1 MQIPLF
7 KTSLPSEKSLN
18 KIEEVFE
25 ENSTIFSKKNQVIR
39 PVKIIESKSTS
50 DGNFSL
56 FKKTQL
62 KPDSIL

>member
-7 KTSLPSEKSLN
+7 RTSLPSEKSLN

-25 ENSTIFSKKNQVIR
+25 ESSSIFAKTNQVR
-39 PVKIIESKSTS
+39 PVKIIECKPTS

-62 KPDSIL
+62 IDE

>member
-25 ENSTIFSKKNQVIR
+25 ESSSIFSKTNQVR
-39 PVKIIESKSTS
+39 PVKIIESKPTS

>member
-7 KTSLPSEKSLN
+7 RTSLPSEKSLN

-25 ENSTIFSKKNQVIR
+25 ESSSIFAKPNQVR
-39 PVKIIESKSTS
+39 PVKIIESKPISE
-50 DGNFSL
+50 GNFSL

>member
-25 ENSTIFSKKNQVIR
+25 DNSSIFSKTNQVR
-39 PVKIIESKSTS
+39 PVKIIESKPTS

>member
-7 KTSLPSEKSLN
+7 KTSLPSEKSLK

-25 ENSTIFSKKNQVIR
+25 ESSSIFSKTNQVR
-39 PVKIIESKSTS
+39 PVKIIESKPTS

>member
-25 ENSTIFSKKNQVIR
+25 ENSTIFSKTNQVR
-39 PVKIIESKSTS
+39 PVKIIESKPTS

>member
-25 ENSTIFSKKNQVIR
+25 ENSTIFAKTNQVR
-39 PVKIIESKSTS
+39 PAKIIEIKPTS

>member
-18 KIEEVFE
+18 KIEEVLE
-25 ENSTIFSKKNQVIR
+25 ENSTIFSKTNQVR
-39 PVKIIESKSTS
+39 PVKIIERKPTS

>member
-25 ENSTIFSKKNQVIR
+25 ENSTIFSKTNQVR
-39 PVKIIESKSTS
+39 PVKIIESKPTS

-62 KPDSIL
+62 KQDSIL